1 MATTTATITLNSADL
16 TTDALAL
23 SKTATLTKAGTTT
36 GVSETTGVGRK
47 TTTASSAVTI
57 FAAADYTDT
66 RAHKIYVCNT
76 SSTATEFATLTIG
89 TQNVGLLY
97 AGDWAL
103 IPWDGTADFK
113 YTPSV
118 ATSCTLEYQ
127 LFIDEA

>member
-36 GVSETTGVGRK
+36 GLAQTTGVGRK
-47 TTTASSAVTI
+47 TTTASSAVTL
-57 FAAADYTDT
+57 FAEADYTDAK
-66 RAHKIYVCNT
+66 AHKIYLCNT
-76 SSTATEFATLTIG
+76 SSTATEYATITVG
-89 TQNVGLLY
+89 AQNVGLLY
-97 AGDWAL
+97 AGDWAF

-118 ATSCTLEYQ
+118 ATSFTLEYQ
-127 LFIDEA
+127 LFIEE